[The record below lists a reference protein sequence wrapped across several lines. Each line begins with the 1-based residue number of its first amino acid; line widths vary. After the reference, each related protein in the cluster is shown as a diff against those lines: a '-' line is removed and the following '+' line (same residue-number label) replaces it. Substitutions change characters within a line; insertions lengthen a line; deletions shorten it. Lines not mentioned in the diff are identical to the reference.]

1 MIQAILNYQKIDQKL
16 YKLDREIASSDERKE
31 YVKLKKYLES
41 AEEKLDALEAKAAA
55 LKGEAIELSKRYL
68 EAEETL
74 KEFDHLDELIEE
86 GGADVAFYKRKA
98 QSILDLMKKYRAD
111 LAALTKAIEET
122 SAEYQ
127 ELKAKVIENQK
138 RYADAKAKYKE
149 VKDARAEE
157 RAAIEAELATAA
169 KKVDESLLTVYL
181 TKRKEKLFPV
191 VGQLVDRRCS
201 FCSMDVPIAS
211 QSTLEAGGTIECE
224 HCHRIIYK

>member
-1 MIQAILNYQKIDQKL
+1 MIQAILNYQKINQKL
-16 YKLDREIASSDERKE
+16 FKLEREIASSEERKE
-31 YVKLKKYLES
+31 YVKLKKYLEG

-68 EAEETL
+68 EAEEML
-74 KEFDHLDELIEE
+74 KEFDHLDELVAE
-86 GGADVAFYKRKA
+86 GGADIAFYKRKA
-98 QSILDLMKKYRAD
+98 QSILELMKKYRAD
-111 LAALTKAIEET
+111 LAALTKTIEET

-138 RYADAKAKYKE
+138 RYAEAKAKYKE
-149 VKDARAEE
+149 IKDSRAEE
-157 RAAIEAELATAA
+157 RAAIEAELAEAA
-169 KKVDESLLTVYL
+169 KKVDEGLLAVYL

-191 VGQLVDRRCS
+191 VGQLIDRRCP

-211 QSTLEAGGTIECE
+211 QSMLDGGGTIECE